1 MSLLPSRPDPVPS
14 EDAEPRVID
23 VDSEDADDVL
33 AALSSKTARELLTEL
48 HERPGPPSEL
58 AERVD
63 TSVQNAQYHLEKL
76 GNAGAIEVVD
86 TAYSEK
92 GREMDVYAPAD
103 EPLVIYAGDEEK
115 GSTLRTAL
123 SRLLGALALLAG
135 ASLAVQGLVGD
146 GLPWE
151 FGGDSAGEG
160 NGAAPAG
167 NGNGAGGNG
176 NGAGGNGAPAGDDAA
191 STPDGP
197 GIQGDPETTPTPAET
212 VEATPTPEST
222 PSPETV
228 ETATE
233 AAAGLPPGLLFFAGG
248 AFALAVIAAALW
260 LRG

>member
-1 MSLLPSRPDPVPS
+1 MSLLPSRPDPAQS

-23 VDSEDADDVL
+23 VDSDDADDVL
-33 AALSSKTARELLTEL
+33 AALSSSTARELLTEL

-76 GNAGAIEVVD
+76 DKAGAIEVVD

-103 EPLVIYAGDEEK
+103 EPLVIYVGDEEK
-115 GSTLRTAL
+115 GSALRTAL
-123 SRLLGALALLAG
+123 SRLLGAVALLAA

-151 FGGDSAGEG
+151 FGGDSAPDGD
-160 NGAAPAG
+160 GAAPAG
-167 NGNGAGGNG
+167 NGNGAGGN
-176 NGAGGNGAPAGDDAA
+176 GNGAPAGDDAA

-197 GIQGDPETTPTPAET
+197 GIQGDPESTPTPDVTET
-212 VEATPTPEST
+212 VEATPTPTPEST

-228 ETATE
+228 ETATD
-233 AAAGLPPGLLFFAGG
+233 AAASLPPGLLFFAGG
-248 AFALAVIAAALW
+248 AFALVVVAAALW